1 MSKAQGMTLG
11 RPKGK
16 AAKVKLDAKAIE
28 IKGYLAKG
36 ISKRA
41 IAKLVDCSP
50 STLYDWLERR
60 KLVK

>member
-1 MSKAQGMTLG
+1 MTLG

-16 AAKVKLDAKAIE
+16 AVTVKLDAKAAE

-50 STLYDWLERR
+50 STLYDWLARR
-60 KLVK
+60 KPIK